1 MLKKIGW
8 LILLAVI
15 FLVLFRM
22 AGVLIDIVLLIVLA
36 VAIAIYVHFA
46 FRKKKKQPS

>member
-8 LILLAVI
+8 LIILAVI

-22 AGVLIDIVLLIVLA
+22 AGILIDIVLLIILA
-36 VAIAIYVHFA
+36 GAIAIYVQFA
-46 FRKKKKQPS
+46 FRKKKKQSS

>member
-8 LILLAVI
+8 LIILAVI

-22 AGVLIDIVLLIVLA
+22 AGVLIDIVLLIILA
-36 VAIAIYVHFA
+36 GAIAIYVQLA
-46 FRKKKKQPS
+46 FRKKKKQSS

>member
-22 AGVLIDIVLLIVLA
+22 AGVLIDIVLA
-36 VAIAIYVHFA
+36 GAIAVYVQVA
-46 FRKKKKQPS
+46 FRKKKKQSS